1 MADESLGVRELRV
14 GEWRMNGRVER
25 VEVLDRI
32 YRINRI
38 VVFNSEA
45 QRRREGKPRN
55 TLNTRKR
62 NERLSWLATDG

>member
-1 MADESLGVRELRV
+1 LKSGDRADESLGVRELRV

-32 YRINRI
+32 NRI

-45 QRRREGKPRN
+45 QRG
-55 TLNTRKR
+55 
-62 NERLSWLATDG
+62 

>member
-1 MADESLGVRELRV
+1 VRKLRV

-45 QRRREGKPRN
+45 QRG
-55 TLNTRKR
+55 
-62 NERLSWLATDG
+62 